1 MPIPFASFLAGPLTG
16 LALPRLGAARML
28 SGALALTGM
37 ALLVYLVTH
46 QGPPALWLPVLA
58 VMGVG
63 VGATMTAA
71 SSVIILSAPEARA
84 GMAASIEEVSFE
96 LGGAL
101 GIAVLGSVMS
111 ALYSRAMTVP
121 VGLSDTIADSLD
133 EALPHS

>member
-1 MPIPFASFLAGPLTG
+1 
-16 LALPRLGAARML
+16 ML

-46 QGPPALWLPVLA
+46 QGPPALWLA

-71 SSVIILSAPEARA
+71 SSVIILSAPEDRA

-111 ALYSRAMTVP
+111 ALYSRVMTVP
-121 VGLSDTIADSLD
+121 VGPSDTIADSLD

>member
-1 MPIPFASFLAGPLTG
+1 MPIPFASFLAGPLTV

-58 VMGVG
+58 VMG
-63 VGATMTAA
+63 
-71 SSVIILSAPEARA
+71 
-84 GMAASIEEVSFE
+84 
-96 LGGAL
+96 
-101 GIAVLGSVMS
+101 SVMS